1 VTADVYGGRVKFN
14 GTIEGLGMGTGSAF
28 ALLPAQNATG
38 NWIKVVQRVPVRIA
52 LDPEQ
57 VEEHPLRI
65 GLSTRVEVDVR
76 NSSGGQLATAP
87 RVRPVLATSAYDV
100 DQHGIDDRIAQIIAE
115 NGVTPGKA
123 AAAKGAVAAK
133 GAADNTVG
141 STAPANAAGGQSAPQ
156 RLARA
161 RWAKPPH
168 R

>member
-1 VTADVYGGRVKFN
+1 GGRVKFN

-52 LDPEQ
+52 LDPLQ
-57 VEEHPLRI
+57 LEEHPLRI
-65 GLSTRVEVDVR
+65 GPSTRVEVDIR
-76 NSSGGQLATAP
+76 NSSGQQLATAP
-87 RVRPVLATSAYDV
+87 RQKPVLATNTYDI

-115 NGVTPGKA
+115 NSVMSGKA
-123 AAAKGAVAAK
+123 AGSK
-133 GAADNTVG
+133 GAA
-141 STAPANAAGGQSAPQ
+141 AANATADDQAAPR

-161 RWAKPPH
+161 HWAKPPH